1 MSPTSYQTAPSRTED
16 LALYALEL
24 HYANFFSKKLI
35 FAHQVLRIETN
46 TAKTHFL
53 KYRLDLLNPQQ
64 NIDYLHIHIET
75 FCYFKHLQKKYAVK
89 S

>member
-1 MSPTSYQTAPSRTED
+1 
-16 LALYALEL
+16 
-24 HYANFFSKKLI
+24 
-35 FAHQVLRIETN
+35 VLRIETN